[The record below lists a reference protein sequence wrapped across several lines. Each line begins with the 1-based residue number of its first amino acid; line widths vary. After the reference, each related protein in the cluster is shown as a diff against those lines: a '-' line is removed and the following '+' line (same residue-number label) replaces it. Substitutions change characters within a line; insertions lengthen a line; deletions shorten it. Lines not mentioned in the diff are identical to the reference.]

1 MPTATSRQPA
11 PTVSAEPTDLS
22 VRGVMTEDMIVRAA
36 LGIIEEYGVDGLT
49 MRLLSA
55 RLDVALGATYHRVP
69 NKHALL
75 VLVAKDLY
83 SRVEFPATDVG
94 DWKTQVHSV
103 LLSVVDVLSGYPGMA
118 AYISRH
124 MDDMAPVDVAE
135 TLQRTLFDAGFDQA
149 GVDTALS
156 TLFFYVAGT
165 LVGGF
170 TSEPSPF
177 DASREQVRDQ
187 FARGLDV
194 VLRGIEVAL
203 RASQP

>member
-11 PTVSAEPTDLS
+11 PTVSAEPTDPS
-22 VRGVMTEDMIVRAA
+22 VRGVMTEDMIVGAA
-36 LGIIEEYGVDGLT
+36 FEIIEECGVDGLT

-94 DWKTQVHSV
+94 DWKSQVHSL

-135 TLQRTLFDAGFDQA
+135 TLQRTLLDASFDQE
-149 GVDTALS
+149 GVETALA

-170 TSEPSPF
+170 TTDTSPL
-177 DASREQVRDQ
+177 DASRDRVRDQ

-194 VLRGIEVAL
+194 VLCGVEVEL
-203 RASQP
+203 QDER